1 MSKLRVGTALVATAL
16 LTTAC
21 TGEILNSGIDRH
33 GVPHFF
39 NYAASKG
46 EVSTTIVGNPFQT
59 PKAQVDQT
67 ILSVMDKSHF
77 GPQTR
82 FTTDPG
88 PAAARDYRV
97 VLVLDPPKSMTP
109 AQVCTVPASA
119 DGPGMFDPA
128 RLGLMAAFCVQ
139 DEPFSWV
146 TASIPTTASP
156 DDPAFKQMVGR
167 TTMKLLPSRDPTEG
181 GDSCRVP
188 PC

>member
-1 MSKLRVGTALVATAL
+1 MSKLLGGTALLATAL

-21 TGEILNSGIDRH
+21 TGEIMNSRVDRH
-33 GVPHFF
+33 GVPQFF
-39 NYAASKG
+39 TYAASKG
-46 EVSTTIVGNPFQT
+46 EVSTTIVGNPFRT
-59 PKAQVDQT
+59 SKMQVDRT
-67 ILSVMDKSHF
+67 ILDVMDKSHF

-88 PAAARDYRV
+88 PEAAQDYRV

-109 AQVCTVPASA
+109 AQACKAPAST
-119 DGPGMFDPA
+119 DGSGMFDPA

-139 DEPFSWV
+139 DEPYSWV

-167 TTMKLLPSRDPTEG
+167 TTMELLPSRDPTEG
-181 GDSCRVP
+181 SDSCTLP